1 MRKITAESLL
11 SWNLGFVLMAAGPLR
26 AGCSSWRG
34 RGHTREVFCS
44 KTHITELEIVID
56 YVLSEWTGDEDD
68 EKV

>member
-1 MRKITAESLL
+1 
-11 SWNLGFVLMAAGPLR
+11 MAAGPLR